1 VTKRPHLDNLPSST
15 FSSGLNE
22 WADFAEMSC
31 LFSNDGEVSWSDIF
45 LRHEVENVDDD
56 ESEIPRN
63 ELDDFDSMAGA
74 DIFRLIRA
82 RKEILGEYYPFE
94 LVDEDTICIAN
105 SFDVKK
111 VFYSY
116 LLFSSNLRLV
126 DRSCWKDLTGAFEHI
141 SAHILRIIYP
151 SFTCEVFGTS
161 HNSSGVFS
169 GSTRGERL
177 GKLAELLHGSLTTS
191 LQRDPSLTTTAGDE
205 GLDVVAFC
213 ELDASRGKVSKIPVC
228 LAQCS
233 CSYSEWVDKQQ
244 SITTGRWQG
253 KIEGIASC
261 HEYIFVPF
269 PVRDSRNMWHPTFES
284 DIIVTL
290 VDRIRI
296 INILSTHEDDLS
308 FFAEMEV
315 CSHLTRILKEGGI
328 DL

>member
-1 VTKRPHLDNLPSST
+1 
-15 FSSGLNE
+15 
-22 WADFAEMSC
+22 M
-31 LFSNDGEVSWSDIF
+31 
-45 LRHEVENVDDD
+45 ENVDDD

-111 VFYSY
+111 VSYSY
-116 LLFSSNLRLV
+116 LLFFVQPSIS
-126 DRSCWKDLTGAFEHI
+126 RSKLLERFDWRFRTYKCSYIENHI
-141 SAHILRIIYP
+141 SVVYLRGIWDVAQ
-151 SFTCEVFGTS
+151 FLL
-161 HNSSGVFS
+161 GVFS

-244 SITTGRWQG
+244 SITTGRVAR
-253 KIEGIASC
+253 E
-261 HEYIFVPF
+261 
-269 PVRDSRNMWHPTFES
+269 
-284 DIIVTL
+284 
-290 VDRIRI
+290 DRGDRK
-296 INILSTHEDDLS
+296 LS
-308 FFAEMEV
+308 
-315 CSHLTRILKEGGI
+315 
-328 DL
+328 